1 MGDQQWG
8 GRLPEVQFSNR
19 CFLSLLF
26 LIAGLVLNHME
37 VSETGSLMMGEIK
50 CESCWSMSPVEVSS
64 CRGGCASLRSEK
76 GAERAMANFTVQ
88 SRTITARF
96 PESHLRTEAGM

>member
-37 VSETGSLMMGEIK
+37 VSETGSLMMGGGA
-50 CESCWSMSPVEVSS
+50 
-64 CRGGCASLRSEK
+64 RGG
-76 GAERAMANFTVQ
+76 
-88 SRTITARF
+88 
-96 PESHLRTEAGM
+96 